1 MALIGG
7 QRSRG
12 RWSQV
17 RPSLRATQTARKMRG
32 PFKTTK
38 RGTCKQHISL
48 T

>member
-17 RPSLRATQTARKMRG
+17 RASLRATQTTRKMRG
-32 PFKTTK
+32 KFETPK
-38 RGTCKQHISL
+38 RGKTYLS
-48 T
+48 